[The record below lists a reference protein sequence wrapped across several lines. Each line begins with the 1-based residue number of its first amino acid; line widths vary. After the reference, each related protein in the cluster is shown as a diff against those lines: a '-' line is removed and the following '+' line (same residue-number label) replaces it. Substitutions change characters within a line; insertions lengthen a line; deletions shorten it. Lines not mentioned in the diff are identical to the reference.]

1 MSYIHPAL
9 AEHLRKLAT
18 RPDAY
23 RWARPGTPEA
33 RMPGWLD
40 PWATRVRMKEAAED
54 EARARAAAE
63 QEEFEREVL
72 ELREANGHLRIMLAD
87 VKFELALRALGRKYS
102 PNQPRV
108 PAGSREGGQWT
119 REGGDRAQGSSGDDH
134 ARASGRNDPRI
145 LSDATPD
152 NFFKPGTQLAG
163 DPPETLR
170 RLHPDSTYET
180 DPKAK
185 RSLDYW
191 RRQPTGTIVESLK
204 PGAENSLKVKPD
216 GTIMDGNTR
225 TKVLEERGYDIESLR
240 REPRP
245 PAGGRGPRGGGG
257 LLGGGGGGGFG
268 GGGGAPRLLPPWF

>member
-1 MSYIHPAL
+1 MSTIHPA
-9 AEHLRKLAT
+9 AVEHQRKRWI

-23 RWARPGTPEA
+23 RFAAPGTPEA
-33 RMPGWLD
+33 KPPGYLH
-40 PWATRVRMKEAAED
+40 PWAAVARLEEAAED
-54 EARARAAAE
+54 EATARAVAE
-63 QEEFEREVL
+63 QDAFEREVL
-72 ELREANGHLRIMLAD
+72 ALRHDFAKLKLEYELRR
-87 VKFELALRALGRKYS
+87 FQQKYS
-102 PNQPRV
+102 PDQPRV

-119 REGGDRAQGSSGDDH
+119 GGGGGGAQSGSGDGQD
-134 ARASGRNDPRI
+134 RSVGRNDPRI

-180 DPKAK
+180 DPEAK

-204 PGAENSLKVKPD
+204 PGTENSLKVRPD
-216 GTIMDGNTR
+216 GTIVDGNTR
-225 TKVLEERGYDIESLR
+225 TKVLEERGYDIGSLR
-240 REPRP
+240 REPHP

-257 LLGGGGGGGFG
+257 LLGGGGGFG
-268 GGGGAPRLLPPWF
+268 GGAGGPGRLLPPWF